1 MTKGGGFPLGPRG
14 HDVPN
19 LHLTIVDNHSI
30 NEQFYQ
36 LATLGDRQLIKRR
49 PYAVAEGFDSIRQ
62 SQDIHL
68 LVCLRFDLPQLMP
81 QTLLRL
87 CEFVP
92 FPLKFLAPDHFGEI
106 DVEQAGVLPLELGY
120 GLAEG
125 PLARLQG
132 LWEPRTALGSLEFV
146 GDQRRLGEHL
156 TQILPDQRIQSLGLH
171 IPGKATLTQSR
182 PQRVG
187 AAPTK
192 IIARAGLAR
201 APRTS

>member
-49 PYAVAEGFDSIRQ
+49 PYAVAEGFDPMRQ

-87 CEFVP
+87 REFVP
-92 FPLKFLAPDHFGEI
+92 LPLEFLAPDNFGEI
-106 DVEQAGVLPLELGY
+106 DVEQAGVLPLELG
-120 GLAEG
+120 
-125 PLARLQG
+125 
-132 LWEPRTALGSLEFV
+132 
-146 GDQRRLGEHL
+146 
-156 TQILPDQRIQSLGLH
+156 
-171 IPGKATLTQSR
+171 
-182 PQRVG
+182 
-187 AAPTK
+187 
-192 IIARAGLAR
+192 
-201 APRTS
+201 